1 MSQLYVTEFTL
12 MEFRSFA
19 DLRVALPAEPGV
31 MIVHGTNGLGKSSL
45 FDGLEWALTGK
56 IDHFRDSTKGVSP
69 KDYLRRWHAPNDRP
83 TQVSLA
89 FSDAEKVTR
98 TLPSGLAK
106 LSRFDSVTAYLDHL
120 CGSRRLATFNV
131 ICS

>member
-1 MSQLYVTEFTL
+1 MSQLYVPELTRV
-12 MEFRSFA
+12 EFRSFA
-19 DLRVALPAEPGV
+19 NLRVELPAEPGV

-45 FDGLEWALTGK
+45 FDGFEWALTGK

-89 FSDAEKVTR
+89 FSDAEKITR
-98 TLPSGLAK
+98 TLPSGLGK
-106 LSRFDSVTAYLDHL
+106 LTGFDSVT
-120 CGSRRLATFNV
+120 S
-131 ICS
+131 